1 MFFQERSCSF
11 VESLTILFCAYL
23 KIDYFDKINK
33 KGEFFFQKSNQ
44 NWVSGMQ

>member
-1 MFFQERSCSF
+1 MFFEETSYSF

-23 KIDYFDKINK
+23 KIDYLDKISK
-33 KGEFFFQKSNQ
+33 KGGFFFKKSNQ